1 MRNFNS
7 FEKEIMRFLVKEW
20 VDYGSLKFTGLFEKV
35 AKELQ
40 IKIDFNLRNKAIII
54 HSDSKHIYTHYM
66 IDGISIASGEK
77 VNEIRNKTIL
87 LLSLI
92 DYLDKNKLVHVYKE
106 WSPVWDTVT
115 VNPKEVFDNTPYQG
129 QYFGDILQNEILD
142 KLEYSVVAT
151 PELKEFV
158 KNDFKDLTQINH
170 EQNIRLQESSLLTAI
185 TLGIVSVII
194 AVLSIIV
201 SIIGLLPV

>member
-1 MRNFNS
+1 MRNFNA
-7 FEKEIMRFLVKEW
+7 FEREIMSFLVKEW
-20 VDYGSLKFTGLFEKV
+20 LDYGSLKFTDLFEKV
-35 AKELQ
+35 AKDLQ
-40 IKIDFNLRNKAIII
+40 IKIEFDLSNKAVII
-54 HSDSKHIYTHYM
+54 HSDSEHIYTHYK
-66 IDGISIASGEK
+66 INDISIASGKK
-77 VNEIRNKTIL
+77 VNEIRNKTISI
-87 LLSLI
+87 LSLI
-92 DYLDKNKLVHVYKE
+92 DYLEKNKLVHVYKE

-115 VNPKEVFDNTPYQG
+115 VNPNQAFDNTPYQG

-158 KNDFKDLTQINH
+158 KNDFKDLAQINH

-194 AVLSIIV
+194 AVLSIVV
-201 SIIGLLPV
+201 SIISLLPR